1 MLTKNVKFEEIV
13 YDIDQLKPVLNEI
26 ICILLYSTKNKC
38 MSNQKTCSFIG
49 YAGELKILQE
59 YC

>member
-1 MLTKNVKFEEIV
+1 MLTNRVKFDEILH
-13 YDIDQLKPVLNEI
+13 DIDQLKPDLNEI
-26 ICILLYSTKNKC
+26 ICILSYSTKNNC
-38 MSNQKTCSFIG
+38 MSNQKTCSLIG